1 MYSINSVDIFMF
13 YTFHRCIFAK
23 TKMLKEWLLLLFQ
36 QKNEK
41 ELMFILLESSF
52 PITGAINLMFIFSG
66 IALHCNAIK

>member
-1 MYSINSVDIFMF
+1 MF

-41 ELMFILLESSF
+41 ELMFILLESSVSDYRRYKSDVY
-52 PITGAINLMFIFSG
+52 I
-66 IALHCNAIK
+66 